1 MDDQGGWLWAVI
13 NIAFVAG
20 LGAALAY
27 GIFAW
32 RRRSRDR
39 AVEQVRDLATLRN
52 YEQGGSRPEAPISS
66 RAPERGAPV
75 AAEEAGPSGARKP
88 PDSVAATTRR

>member
-39 AVEQVRDLATLRN
+39 AVEQVRDHATLRN

-66 RAPERGAPV
+66 RVPERGAPV
-75 AAEEAGPSGARKP
+75 AAEDAGPSGARKP
-88 PDSVAATTRR
+88 PDSAAATTRR